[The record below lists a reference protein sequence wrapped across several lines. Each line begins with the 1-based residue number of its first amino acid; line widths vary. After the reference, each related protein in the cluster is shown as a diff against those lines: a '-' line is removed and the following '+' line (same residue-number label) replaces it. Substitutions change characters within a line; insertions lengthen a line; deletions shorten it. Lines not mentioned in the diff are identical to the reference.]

1 MRRINDFSVAMTE
14 VGMWAKV
21 VIEYNR
27 ENLTGIVG
35 RVNDY
40 NLCFASNCER
50 FDGCNEFTSEWDEIV
65 SEYTYRWSIRV
76 GDCGDCSIKRIVTP
90 SGFDTCSSFTFVG
103 IVNEQ
108 NQLVTPDNR
117 INTEPHNRI
126 NTEPLTLIETQMS
139 FINDKYT
146 SDRIYNGVHSYH
158 SHHGE
163 THNKAK
169 TATRGHRIG
178 IELEIEFN
186 SRDGRVMWHN
196 KAKSNWF
203 YSERDGSLSD
213 YTGVEII
220 TIPMNPKDIKN
231 RETWEPL
238 IDYLSGKAK
247 SWDSPHCGLH
257 VHVGREILGS
267 NPEQQSETIGKLL
280 YLYHHFVNGSSMNT
294 KIFGR
299 ERAYNEKD
307 GKTKEGDA
315 VATLGSGVL
324 KLKEVKDTLKKGM
337 IDKSSTDR
345 YFDINLQNTNTI
357 EFRKG
362 RGSIKASRIIMV
374 IEYCEMLCK
383 YAKQAKW
390 EEMSREKFVD
400 YIVDNVSK
408 DSPLYRFFE
417 AGERCDCSF

>member
-21 VIEYNR
+21 VIEYNS
-27 ENLTGIVG
+27 ENFTGIVG

-40 NLCFASNCER
+40 NLCFASNSER
-50 FDGCNEFTSEWDEIV
+50 LDGCNEFTSEWDEIV
-65 SEYTYRWSIRV
+65 SEYPRRWSIRV
-76 GDCGDCSIKRIVTP
+76 EDCGDCSIKHIVNP
-90 SGFDTCSSFTFVG
+90 SGFDTCTDFTLVG
-103 IVNEQ
+103 IINEQ
-108 NQLVTPDNR
+108 NQLVTPDNTVH
-117 INTEPHNRI
+117 TEPRI
-126 NTEPLTLIETQMS
+126 PIETQMS

-178 IELEIEFN
+178 VELEIEFN
-186 SRDGRVMWHN
+186 ASSGKTMWHN

-213 YTGVEII
+213 STGVEII

-247 SWDSPHCGLH
+247 SWDSPRCGLH

-390 EEMSREKFVD
+390 EEISREKFVD
-400 YIVDNVSK
+400 YIVDKVSK

>member
-40 NLCFASNCER
+40 NLCFASNSER

-65 SEYTYRWSIRV
+65 SEYPYRWSIRV

-90 SGFDTCSSFTFVG
+90 SGFDTYSSFTFVG

-117 INTEPHNRI
+117 INTEP
-126 NTEPLTLIETQMS
+126 LTPIETQMS
-139 FINDKYT
+139 FMNDKYT
-146 SDRIYNGVHSYH
+146 SDKIYSGVHSYH

-163 THNKAK
+163 TPNKAK

-178 IELEIEFN
+178 VELEIEFN
-186 SRDGRVMWHN
+186 ASSGKTMWHN

-213 YTGVEII
+213 STGVEII

-247 SWDSPHCGLH
+247 SWDSPRCGLH

-390 EEMSREKFVD
+390 EEISREKFVD

>member
-1 MRRINDFSVAMTE
+1 MRRINDLSVAMTE

-21 VIEYNR
+21 RIEVR
-27 ENLTGIVG
+27 GEEIEGIVG
-35 RVNDY
+35 RPSES
-40 NLCFASNCER
+40 NLCFASNCR
-50 FDGCNEFTSEWDEIV
+50 SFDGCDEFSSDWDSLV
-65 SEYTYRWSIRV
+65 GCYDKRWSIWVR
-76 GDCGDCSIKRIVTP
+76 DCGTLHLNEIMCSH
-90 SGFDTCSSFTFVG
+90 GFDTASSFTFIG
-103 IVNEQ
+103 LINESG
-108 NQLVTPDNR
+108 QLVTRDGVLSSSPR
-117 INTEPHNRI
+117 QVLSE
-126 NTEPLTLIETQMS
+126 QMS
-139 FINDKYT
+139 FMSDKYT
-146 SDRIYNGVHSYH
+146 SDIVYRGVGSYH
-158 SHHGE
+158 SHHGQ
-163 THNKAK
+163 TPNKPK
-169 TATRGHRIG
+169 TSVRGHKIG
-178 IELEIEFN
+178 VELEVEFN
-186 SRDGRVMWHN
+186 SRDTKDKWHST
-196 KAKSNWF
+196 ATSNWF
-203 YSERDGSLSD
+203 YCERDGSLND
-213 YTGVEII
+213 CGVEII
-220 TIPMNPKDIKN
+220 TVPMNPKDIKA
-231 RETWEPL
+231 RETWEKL
-238 IDYLSGKAK
+238 IGYLSGKAK
-247 SWDSPHCGLH
+247 SWDSSRCGLH

-307 GKTKEGDA
+307 GKTREGDA

-337 IDKSSTDR
+337 IAKSSTDR

-390 EEMSREKFVD
+390 EEISREKFID
-400 YIVDNVSK
+400 YIVNNISK